1 MDAVNEAPKDDKD
14 EINDKEMPLMEHLVE
29 LRRRLMWSGV
39 AIVIAF
45 GICYY
50 FAPQIYEFLAAP
62 LAHALEARGQKP
74 QLIYTALYEVFFT
87 YIQVAL
93 FAALFVS
100 FPIVATQLWLFIAPG
115 LYKREKRAMLP
126 FLVVTPFL
134 FFLGGALAYYV
145 VLPTIYKFLLSF
157 QTSVVHGADV
167 QIELMAKVSE
177 YLSTVMKI
185 IFAFGVSFELPV
197 LLTLLGKVGILTSAG
212 LKKYRRYAYVG
223 CFIIAAI
230 LAPPDAL
237 TMCILAGPL
246 LLLYEISVISVGLVE
261 PKVQPD
267 A

>member
-1 MDAVNEAPKDDKD
+1 MDAVNDEPDKND
-14 EINDKEMPLMEHLVE
+14 EINDKEMPLLDHLAE
-29 LRRRLMWSGV
+29 LRRRLIWSGV
-39 AIVIAF
+39 AILVAF
-45 GICYY
+45 GVCYY
-50 FAPQIYEFLAAP
+50 FSPQIYNFLAEP
-62 LAHALEARGQKP
+62 LAHALEARGEKP

-93 FAALFVS
+93 FAGLFIS
-100 FPIVATQLWLFIAPG
+100 FPVIATQLWLFIAPG
-115 LYKREKRAMLP
+115 LYKKEKRAMLP
-126 FLVVTPFL
+126 FLVATPIL
-134 FFLGGALAYYV
+134 FFMGGALAYYI
-145 VLPTIYKFLLSF
+145 VLPTIYKFLLGF
-157 QTSVVHGADV
+157 QTHTGHGNEVDI
-167 QIELMAKVSE
+167 QLMAKVSE

-197 LLTLLGKVGILTSAG
+197 ALTLLGRVGILTSAG

-246 LLLYEISVISVGLVE
+246 LLLYEISVISVRLAE
-261 PKVQPD
+261 PKAPAD

>member
-1 MDAVNEAPKDDKD
+1 
-14 EINDKEMPLMEHLVE
+14 
-29 LRRRLMWSGV
+29 
-39 AIVIAF
+39 
-45 GICYY
+45 
-50 FAPQIYEFLAAP
+50 
-62 LAHALEARGQKP
+62 
-74 QLIYTALYEVFFT
+74 
-87 YIQVAL
+87 
-93 FAALFVS
+93 
-100 FPIVATQLWLFIAPG
+100 
-115 LYKREKRAMLP
+115 MLP

-167 QIELMAKVSE
+167 QIQLMAKVSE

-197 LLTLLGKVGILTSAG
+197 LLTLLGKVGILSSAG